1 MAGVVYA
8 HAGRD
13 LANGIAGG
21 AQELFGFIDP
31 GLDEKWTPNRRALP
45 LSTSM

>member
-31 GLDEKWTPNRRALP
+31 GLDEKFIGRKTSIALE
-45 LSTSM
+45 